1 MRTKSDIWA
10 DMAAASATS
19 ASTDHSR
26 ALSGAEWLQQL
37 AAELVA
43 VIKAEAV
50 QQEPQDESPGE
61 GWRWL
66 EPGELIED
74 HDMVKG
80 ASKFF
85 PNMAAV
91 VGCKVAPGQYRCYRR
106 RI

>member
-1 MRTKSDIWA
+1 
-10 DMAAASATS
+10 MAAASATS

-26 ALSGAEWLQQL
+26 ALRGAEWLQQL

-43 VIKAEAV
+43 VIKAEAAPE
-50 QQEPQDESPGE
+50 QPQEPYDESPGD

-66 EPGELIED
+66 EPGEVIED

-85 PNMAAV
+85 PNIAPV
-91 VGCKVAPGQYRCYRR
+91 VGCKVAPDQHKTYRR